1 MNSLLLKEKIQNGEY
16 DSLIKDIY
24 VDDELLSYQRER
36 YIEALEQYEK
46 YFGKADVNIFS
57 AAGRSEVC
65 GNHTDHQHGSVLATS
80 VNLDVIAVATANNS
94 NTVSLIS
101 KGYRMETVDLSD
113 LSVNKKEYGTTAAI
127 IKGVAKGLSDCGY
140 KIGGFNAYTTS
151 DVIVGAGLSS
161 SAAFEDVV
169 GVIIS
174 GLFNNME
181 IDAVTIAKISQFA
194 ENVYF
199 GKPCGLMDQ
208 TACAV
213 GGMINIDFEDPKKPI
228 VKKIDVEFEK
238 YNYSL
243 CIIDTKGSHADL
255 TDDYAQILSEMKGVA
270 NYFGKDYLRECSEE
284 EFYKKYAE
292 IRKTAGDRAMLRAA
306 HFFNEQKNV
315 ENGVSAL
322 RNGDFEGFLNVIKR
336 SGNSSFK
343 YLQNVYTVRK
353 PHQQSV
359 SIALSLSEQ
368 TLGENGVSRV
378 HGGGFAGTIQAF
390 VKNDFVKEYKEFIE
404 SVFGNGSCHV
414 LKIRPYGAIKVI

>member
-1 MNSLLLKEKIQNGEY
+1 MNILMLKEKIQNGEY

-213 GGMINIDFEDPKKPI
+213 GGMINIDFEDPTKPI

-284 EFYKKYAE
+284 EFYKNYAK
-292 IRKTAGDRAMLRAA
+292 IREKAGDRAMLRAA

-315 ENGVSAL
+315 ENGVTAL

-368 TLGENGVSRV
+368 ILGENGVSRV